1 MLRSCCLED
10 ERATAALVGQLL
22 AAERVTNPI
31 EALDTGAAALG
42 YLDRVVSGAASMPV
56 LCVLDLSL
64 PDISGLEVLR
74 HIRTTPEL
82 AHLTVIMLTGSGNDA
97 DIETAYDLG
106 IDAYLI
112 KPAGVHGLPD
122 VVREL
127 NLAYELV
134 PTKGRSVPESA
145 YEEYQRQRGTI
156 RWLIALACVVVAGRR
171 RRRSA
176 HADVE
181 PPDQPGARAGL
192 GRPELCA
199 EHQQLHAGR
208 A

>member
-1 MLRSCCLED
+1 MNNGRGAPILLLED

-22 AAERVTNPI
+22 AAERVTNPV
-31 EALDTGAAALG
+31 EALDSGAAALG
-42 YLDRVVSGAASMPV
+42 YLDRVVAGSASMPV

-134 PTKGRSVPESA
+134 PH
-145 YEEYQRQRGTI
+145 QRQ
-156 RWLIALACVVVAGRR
+156 
-171 RRRSA
+171 
-176 HADVE
+176 E
-181 PPDQPGARAGL
+181 RA
-192 GRPELCA
+192 
-199 EHQQLHAGR
+199 
-208 A
+208 